1 MLKILFFILIISP
14 FNLFGQISIGLNFG
28 MNYGN
33 YDTRY
38 SGSFAPY
45 YNMFSYKGGVDFRY
59 KFGKNYFLRSGLL
72 YSQRGGSVDNPFIE
86 RRDKLIAEFLELPII
101 INRIYKERYSIGLGL
116 VISHLGNPVVHRIE
130 ERSYDLDFSVG
141 IGFNFYTRFNIEASY
156 LFGGLLFYFNKNGAY
171 LYSVG
176 NLSLS
181 YRIFQ
186 FK

>member
-1 MLKILFFILIISP
+1 MNKHLLILF
-14 FNLFGQISIGLNFG
+14 LFSQFSLFSQISIYLDFG

-33 YDTRY
+33 YDTRF
-38 SGSFAPY
+38 SGSFSPY
-45 YNMFSYKGGVDFRY
+45 YNMFSYKGGIDIGY
-59 KFGKNYFLRSGLL
+59 KFSENYFIKSGLL
-72 YSQRGGSVDNPFIE
+72 YSQRGGSVENPFVE

-101 INRIYKERYSIGLGL
+101 INRIYKDRYSFGIGL
-116 VISHLGNPVVHRIE
+116 VVSHLGNPVVHRIE
-130 ERSYDLDFSVG
+130 ERKYDIDFTSTLGFKFYNRFSLD
-141 IGFNFYTRFNIEASY
+141 ASY
-156 LFGGLLFYFNKNGAY
+156 LFGGLLSFINKNDAY